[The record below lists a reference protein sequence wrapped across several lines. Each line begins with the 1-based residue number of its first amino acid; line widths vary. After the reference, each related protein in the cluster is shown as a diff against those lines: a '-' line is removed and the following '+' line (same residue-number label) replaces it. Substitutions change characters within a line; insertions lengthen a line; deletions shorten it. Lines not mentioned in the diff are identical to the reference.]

1 MNQRGSISD
10 IMTGP
15 KSGAGSPSE
24 DTSSDIGPDSWGQV
38 TDPYPLNASQVR

>member
-15 KSGAGSPSE
+15 KSGAGSIDASF
-24 DTSSDIGPDSWGQV
+24 DISFGPIPGV
-38 TDPYPLNASQVR
+38 KVRAD